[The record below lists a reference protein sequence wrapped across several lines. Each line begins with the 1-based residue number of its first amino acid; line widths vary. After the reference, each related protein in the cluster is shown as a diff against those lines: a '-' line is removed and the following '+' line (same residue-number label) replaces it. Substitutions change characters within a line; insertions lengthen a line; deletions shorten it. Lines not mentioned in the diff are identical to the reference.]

1 MSSGISAQGT
11 TIERNGTLI
20 AELRDITPPAL
31 TRNTI
36 DTTTHNDLEDSYV
49 VGIRRKGDLS
59 FMINYLGSGEAT
71 HGSSSGL
78 VDAWQTGAKDLYHIT
93 FPDGAHWYFSGHVV
107 NIAPT
112 SPVDGAQTA
121 QISVRPSGSMII
133 AP

>member
-1 MSSGISAQGT
+1 MSLGISAQGT
-11 TIERNGTLI
+11 TITRNGTLI

-49 VGIRRKGDLS
+49 VGIRRKGDLT
-59 FMINYLGSGEAT
+59 FMINYLGSGEVT
-71 HGSSSGL
+71 HGSASGL
-78 VDAWQTGAKDLYHIT
+78 VYAWQNASKDLYRID
-93 FPDGAHWYFSGHVV
+93 FPDGAYWLFSGCVV
-107 NIAPT
+107 NIAPS

-121 QISVRPSGSMII
+121 NVSIRPTGAMII